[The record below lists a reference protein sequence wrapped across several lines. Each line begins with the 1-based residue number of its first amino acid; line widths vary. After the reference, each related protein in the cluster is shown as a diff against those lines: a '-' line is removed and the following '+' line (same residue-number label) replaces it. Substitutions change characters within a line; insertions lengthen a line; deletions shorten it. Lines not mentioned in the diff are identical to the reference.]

1 MWSRIADYFDMPA
14 ADYPASLSPLE
25 KQMADDQ
32 AIWTQ
37 IVAEHGSKES
47 DISRLGMV

>member
-1 MWSRIADYFDMPA
+1 MWSRIADYFDLPA

-32 AIWTQ
+32 AVWTQ
-37 IVAEHGSKES
+37 IVAESIPMQTSVDQSK
-47 DISRLGMV
+47 